1 MDIPP
6 PLMRSPSLYGKGG
19 IIGDNY
25 MMFKPDIKLHGI
37 TNITVELLHKYNINA
52 LLLDVDNTMS
62 THHGTVL
69 TDGLLE
75 WIDLM
80 QQNGIKLMVLSNSKK
95 KRIAPF
101 AARIGLPFISL
112 GCKPLPT
119 GYLRGVKALG
129 EKRKNVA
136 IVGDQIFTDTLG
148 GNFVGVKTILLT
160 PIKPE
165 DGWSFK
171 VRRNL
176 EKKLYKKYGFEE

>member
-1 MDIPP
+1 M
-6 PLMRSPSLYGKGG
+6 L
-19 IIGDNY
+19 
-25 MMFKPDIKLHGI
+25 FKPDIKLCGI
-37 TNITVELLHKYNINA
+37 TDITAQLLNKYNIKA

-69 TDGLLE
+69 TAGLME
-75 WIDLM
+75 WIAKM
-80 QQNGIKLMVLSNSKK
+80 QDSGIKLMVLSNSKR

-136 IVGDQIFTDTLG
+136 IVGDQIFTDVLG
-148 GNFVGVKTILLT
+148 GNAVGVKTILLT
-160 PIKPE
+160 PIKLE

-171 VRRNL
+171 LRRKL
-176 EKKLYKKYGFEE
+176 EKRLYKKYGFEK

>member
-1 MDIPP
+1 ME
-6 PLMRSPSLYGKGG
+6 
-19 IIGDNY
+19 IIY
-25 MMFKPDIKLHGI
+25 MLLKPDIKLHGI
-37 TNITVELLHKYNINA
+37 IDITVELLKEYNIKA

-75 WIDLM
+75 WIAKM
-80 QQNGIKLMVLSNSKK
+80 QDAGIKLMVLSNSKRF
-95 KRIAPF
+95 RIEPF
-101 AARIGLPFISL
+101 ASRIGLPFISL

-136 IVGDQIFTDTLG
+136 IVGDQIFTDILG
-148 GNFVGVKTILLT
+148 GKIVGVKTILLT
-160 PIKPE
+160 PIKLE

-171 VRRNL
+171 IRRKL
-176 EKKLYKKYGFEE
+176 EKKLYKKYGFSE

>member
-1 MDIPP
+1 M
-6 PLMRSPSLYGKGG
+6 LL
-19 IIGDNY
+19 
-25 MMFKPDIKLHGI
+25 KPDIKLRGI
-37 TNITVELLHKYNINA
+37 TDITVELLKQHDIKA

-69 TDGLLE
+69 TDGLME
-75 WIDLM
+75 WIAKM
-80 QQNGIKLMVLSNSKK
+80 QESEIKLMVLSNSKRF
-95 KRIAPF
+95 RIEPF

-136 IVGDQIFTDTLG
+136 IVGDQIFTDILG
-148 GNFVGVKTILLT
+148 GNIVGVKSILLT
-160 PIKPE
+160 PIKLE

-171 VRRNL
+171 VRRKL
-176 EKKLYKKYGFEE
+176 EKKLYKKYKFEE

>member
-1 MDIPP
+1 M
-6 PLMRSPSLYGKGG
+6 LL
-19 IIGDNY
+19 
-25 MMFKPDIKLHGI
+25 KPDIKLHGI
-37 TNITVELLHKYNINA
+37 TDITVELLNNNDIKA

-69 TDGLLE
+69 TDGLME
-75 WIDLM
+75 WIDRM
-80 QQNGIKLMVLSNSKK
+80 QQNGIKLMVLSNSKRH
-95 KRIAPF
+95 RIQPF

-119 GYLRGVKALG
+119 GYLRGVRALV

-136 IVGDQIFTDTLG
+136 IVGDQIFTDVLG
-148 GNFVGVKTILLT
+148 GNAVGVKTILLT

-171 VRRNL
+171 VRRKL

>member
-1 MDIPP
+1 M
-6 PLMRSPSLYGKGG
+6 L
-19 IIGDNY
+19 
-25 MMFKPDIKLHGI
+25 FKPDIKLHGI
-37 TNITVELLHKYNINA
+37 TDITVELLNKYNIKA

-62 THHGTVL
+62 THHGTIL
-69 TDGLLE
+69 TDGLME
-75 WIDLM
+75 WIALM
-80 QQNGIKLMVLSNSKK
+80 QQNGIKLMVLSNSKR
-95 KRIAPF
+95 KRIEPF

-136 IVGDQIFTDTLG
+136 IVGDQIFTDILG
-148 GNFVGVKTILLT
+148 GNTVGVRTILLT

-171 VRRNL
+171 LRRKL
-176 EKKLYKKYGFEE
+176 EKKLYNKYGFKD